1 MYGSRYVYIYLYIF
15 MVCKGVPAPP
25 PFLRHPPLDPACPTL
40 FKIFTLLPFKNRGG
54 GLNYVILKWKHIIFC
69 LLRTTH
75 SQFIP
80 PSCVLVVNNMKNVE
94 WNKLQN

>member
-54 GLNYVILKWKHIIFC
+54 GSELCNIKME
-69 LLRTTH
+69 TH
-75 SQFIP
+75 HFLSTKDHTFTIYSSFLCSRGEQHE
-80 PSCVLVVNNMKNVE
+80 KR
-94 WNKLQN
+94 